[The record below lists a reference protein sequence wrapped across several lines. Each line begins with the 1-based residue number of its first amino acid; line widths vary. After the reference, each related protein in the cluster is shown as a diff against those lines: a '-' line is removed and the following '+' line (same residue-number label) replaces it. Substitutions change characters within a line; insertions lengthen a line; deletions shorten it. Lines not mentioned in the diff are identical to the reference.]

1 MDEQIINDNKSFI
14 YATLVH
20 DEQIINKSFI
30 YMVIYKNND
39 LQMILMCLKGPYF
52 TTRCDAEKQSQ
63 AILKSSA

>member
-30 YMVIYKNND
+30 YMVIYKNIIRFAD
-39 LQMILMCLKGPYF
+39 DSYVLKGTLFYH
-52 TTRCDAEKQSQ
+52 QV
-63 AILKSSA
+63 